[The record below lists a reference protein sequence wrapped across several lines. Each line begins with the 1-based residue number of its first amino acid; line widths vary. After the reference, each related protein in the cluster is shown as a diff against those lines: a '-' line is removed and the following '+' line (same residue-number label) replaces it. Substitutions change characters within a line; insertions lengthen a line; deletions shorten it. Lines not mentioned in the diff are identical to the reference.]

1 MRSNDF
7 ITNKQLTEIFD
18 LMYNTDNSNIKA
30 NGRHIR
36 IINKILVNTYI
47 PDEKE
52 FTLSKIQYNVF
63 KDENKIVLF
72 FDYTLR
78 LCLIKTNG
86 RVEVYIRLYDGIH
99 NVDDVTNHI
108 NLIAI
113 ASLAW
118 LYDMIKER
126 INKKGQL
133 KSDLDPNKFDE
144 YEATAIPWLPYSLL
158 NDTEEMEDYER

>member
-1 MRSNDF
+1 
-7 ITNKQLTEIFD
+7 
-18 LMYNTDNSNIKA
+18 
-30 NGRHIR
+30 
-36 IINKILVNTYI
+36 
-47 PDEKE
+47 
-52 FTLSKIQYNVF
+52 
-63 KDENKIVLF
+63 VLF

-144 YEATAIPWLPYSLL
+144 YDAMSIPWLPYSLL